1 VTTPAAGVPERPAL
15 SIRDVIF
22 GEDDK
27 AAILIPVLL
36 TGGSSTSF
44 PSFFSCSLLEF
55 GCSTTAGVAVAVAAG
70 VVVVVGFTVSKD
82 GATVSVPSSGFLSV
96 TVLPPAAT
104 RGENA
109 GIGK

>member
-1 VTTPAAGVPERPAL
+1 L

-27 AAILIPVLL
+27 AAILTPVLL

-44 PSFFSCSLLEF
+44 PPFFFSCSLLEF
-55 GCSTTAGVAVAVAAG
+55 GCSTTAGVAAG
-70 VVVVVGFTVSKD
+70 VVGVVGFSKD
-82 GATVSVPSSGFLSV
+82 GATVRVPSSGFLSV
-96 TVLPPAAT
+96 TVLPPAT